1 MKREPDQPPTQ
12 MPANNP
18 SERALRGLA
27 RSLGASAA
35 HEWFRLLLAAKD
47 PTIGSTGDP
56 PPRQ

>member
-1 MKREPDQPPTQ
+1 MKRDPDQPPTQ

-35 HEWFRLLLAAKD
+35 HEWFRLLQAKD